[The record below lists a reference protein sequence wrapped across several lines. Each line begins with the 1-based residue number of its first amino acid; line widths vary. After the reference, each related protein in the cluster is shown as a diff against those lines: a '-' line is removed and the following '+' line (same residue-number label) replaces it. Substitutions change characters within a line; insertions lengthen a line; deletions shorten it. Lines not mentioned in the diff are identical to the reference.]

1 MGKKNGSDVLNII
14 YFATVKANFIIYLCT
29 IWYKLIWNYIHILVI
44 EFIDSRI
51 LQELSNW
58 MSAIPKYD
66 VSGLDKYK
74 ILLKNNNETFIVNK
88 DKASNM
94 FKDDI

>member
-1 MGKKNGSDVLNII
+1 
-14 YFATVKANFIIYLCT
+14 
-29 IWYKLIWNYIHILVI
+29 
-44 EFIDSRI
+44 
-51 LQELSNW
+51 
-58 MSAIPKYD
+58 MSAVPKYD